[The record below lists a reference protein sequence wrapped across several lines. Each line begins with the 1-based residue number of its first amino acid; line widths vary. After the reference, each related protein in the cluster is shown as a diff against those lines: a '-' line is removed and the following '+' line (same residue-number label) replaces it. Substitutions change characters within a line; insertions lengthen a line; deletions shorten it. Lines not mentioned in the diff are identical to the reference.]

1 MKRKRILFS
10 FVVFGVLFLFIM
22 LLKQNFI
29 NKKTELTTDFAKST
43 QDLLSEEPKLSVIDS
58 SHVDSIYIDMEKSID
73 KLAEKAELIVSGSVL
88 SQYEHNGVSTISE
101 FLVKS
106 IVKGASDER
115 IKILQLN
122 DDSVLEVDKE
132 YILIL
137 GKQSYHENTY
147 YITGG
152 TQGIFLISGDKLVPN
167 DDDIKSS
174 FREVINSDK
183 NSIKNE
189 KDLLVEYLKTIE

>member
-10 FVVFGVLFLFIM
+10 FVVFGVLFLCIM

>member
-10 FVVFGVLFLFIM
+10 FVVFGVLFLCIM

-58 SHVDSIYIDMEKSID
+58 SHVDAIYIDMEKSID

-106 IVKGASDER
+106 IVKGASDEK

-167 DDDIKSS
+167 DDDIESS

>member
-1 MKRKRILFS
+1 
-10 FVVFGVLFLFIM
+10 M

>member
-10 FVVFGVLFLFIM
+10 FVVFGVLFLCIM

-58 SHVDSIYIDMEKSID
+58 SHVDAIYIDMEKSID

>member
-58 SHVDSIYIDMEKSID
+58 SHVDAIYIDMEKSID

-167 DDDIKSS
+167 DDDIESS